1 MIFVPFVAVDGG
13 ESVPARDGVLLTR
26 LMRVAVCAPRLCGC
40 PCGKAAH
47 EKGRTPKKL
56 CFGCE
61 SRYSEVTQLDIS
73 AAKSRFGPA
82 SIAPHTHTHQP
93 REREESFSC
102 CAMGAALTAL
112 SNCLDDG
119 YDEVQCTWCD
129 GTGVCPSCKGTG
141 GEIKDVAALRTEMKK
156 VKGPDGEDKMM
167 PETITVN
174 VPQKMPC
181 EACGG
186 LPIQLGVSMTTRSA
200 SPFHSGIQ
208 STRKDPRN
216 KDSWKG
222 DGKCKYCK
230 GVGMVKKAFSPTRR
244 LEFDDM

>member
-1 MIFVPFVAVDGG
+1 
-13 ESVPARDGVLLTR
+13 
-26 LMRVAVCAPRLCGC
+26 
-40 PCGKAAH
+40 
-47 EKGRTPKKL
+47 
-56 CFGCE
+56 
-61 SRYSEVTQLDIS
+61 
-73 AAKSRFGPA
+73 
-82 SIAPHTHTHQP
+82 
-93 REREESFSC
+93 
-102 CAMGAALTAL
+102 MGAALTAL

-222 DGKCKYCK
+222 DGKCRYCK